1 MKRRRAGRLRH
12 HIGSVLAAETRW
24 PWPAGPRPAERL
36 LIAALGGLAFLAAFH
51 GLLQLSAW
59 FATGDAL
66 SLFFP
71 IAGLCLL
78 FGFILG
84 PLYLPVPILAVVVS
98 DAALGLRVDLDLALH
113 ITRQTVLYGSAGVF
127 LRIHQGRHGATG
139 VSGRLGRLL
148 LVTIA
153 AVAANLVVA
162 LGIFAWPGTLLLG
175 DLPRLALVFFLG
187 DLSGLL
193 LVVPPALL
201 LADHLLER
209 RDGRREAIRLGGRDW
224 LVVGGLFALAA
235 VLVLLAILGT
245 DHDGGM
251 PAAMTPALL
260 PILIG
265 AMLFGYGIGV
275 GLFSLAAALLLTI
288 SAIVADAPSAMALQ
302 TVLIVCCIATLTVGA
317 ATSDRARL
325 IARLDASVAER
336 TRQLDARNAV
346 LSRFNAEL
354 RAVAATDHLTGLA
367 NRRAFEA
374 ALRQRLAAS
383 RSGAAAG
390 AGPEAGTGL
399 LIIDIDRFKQI
410 NDKHGHAIGDQALIH
425 VSRLLQ
431 AGLRGGDLL
440 ARVGGEEFAVLSAGV
455 DADQLA
461 DIAERLR
468 RMVRAAPLQPAE
480 NAKPVTISVS
490 VGGALAALSPDR
502 AGNPG
507 GDPGGEIDSLL
518 RAADRA
524 LYAAK
529 RAGRDRTC
537 IAQPPEAEPARAI
550 PG

>member
-1 MKRRRAGRLRH
+1 M
-12 HIGSVLAAETRW
+12 RW
-24 PWPAGPRPAERL
+24 PWPDGPRPAERL
-36 LIAALGGLAFLAAFH
+36 LIAALTGAAFFAVFH
-51 GLLQLSAW
+51 GLLHLASW
-59 FATGDAL
+59 FTAGGAV

-78 FGFILG
+78 FGFLLG
-84 PLYLPVPILAVVVS
+84 PLYLPVPILAVLLG
-98 DAALGLRVDLDLALH
+98 DAALGFRLDLDLALH
-113 ITRQTVLYGSAGVF
+113 VTRQAVLYGGAGAL
-127 LRIHQGRHGATG
+127 LRVYQGRHPAGG
-139 VSGRLGRLL
+139 VSGRLGSLL
-148 LVTIA
+148 LAAIA
-153 AVAANLVVA
+153 AVVANLAAA
-162 LGIFAWPGTLLLG
+162 LAVFGWSGALLPGDFAST
-175 DLPRLALVFFLG
+175 ALVFFLG

-193 LVVPPALL
+193 LIVPPALL

-209 RDGRREAIRLGGRDW
+209 RHGRREAIRLRRRDW
-224 LVVGGLFALAA
+224 LFTGGLFALAA
-235 VLVLLAILGT
+235 VFVLLAILGVEP
-245 DHDGGM
+245 DGGM

-265 AMLFGYGIGV
+265 AMLFGYTVGV

-288 SAIVADAPSAMALQ
+288 SAVVADAPSAMALQ

-374 ALRQRLAAS
+374 ALRRRLAGSGPRPGSKPAS
-383 RSGAAAG
+383 E
-390 AGPEAGTGL
+390 PGTGL
-399 LIIDIDRFKQI
+399 LILDIDRFKRI
-410 NDKHGHAIGDQALIH
+410 NDGHGHAIGDQALIH
-425 VSRLLQ
+425 VARLLQ

-440 ARVGGEEFAVLSAGV
+440 ARVGGEEFAVLCAAA
-455 DADQLA
+455 DTDQLSE
-461 DIAERLR
+461 IAERLR

-480 NAKPVTISVS
+480 NAPPLPISVS
-490 VGGALAALSPDR
+490 VGGALA
-502 AGNPG
+502 GPG
-507 GDPGGEIDSLL
+507 DDMDGLL

-529 RAGRDRTC
+529 RAGRNRSR
-537 IAQPPEAEPARAI
+537 IAQPPKAEPARAI
-550 PG
+550 AG